1 MRTASIRSVGMFGRS
16 HLGDGGAVEA
26 ARAESDRTGR
36 HDAERRAAGESGE
49 VLAGVR
55 AWRTKHPVGNGLT
68 PQTKVEQLRAVA
80 SSVDADLRV
89 VGQPSDQFH

>member
-16 HLGDGGAVEA
+16 PLGDGGAVEA
-26 ARAESDRTGR
+26 SRAESDRTGR